1 MVDLRFDSTQ
11 LFTHIA
17 DSIKNEIETW
27 KVDLQYDPKLIE
39 KLKSWKELAVTS
51 IGKKRLKASSGK

>member
-39 KLKSWKELAVTS
+39 KLKSWKELAVT
-51 IGKKRLKASSGK
+51 